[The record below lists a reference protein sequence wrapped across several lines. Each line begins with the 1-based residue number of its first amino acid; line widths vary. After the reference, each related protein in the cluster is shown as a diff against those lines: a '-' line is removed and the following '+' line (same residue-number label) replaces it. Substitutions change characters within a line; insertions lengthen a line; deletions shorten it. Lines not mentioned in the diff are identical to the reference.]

1 MDQGSI
7 LTECLSCGIT
17 REGIYL
23 SCENCDGVPI
33 LRIRELKWRVAQ
45 NVPNIWRYSS
55 MLPNFVRKI
64 SLGEGITPIRKAG
77 DVRVKLETRNPTGSY
92 ADRSSAM
99 ISSYILSSEP
109 GKAVRISYSR
119 DFTYSLV
126 SYLMGIADVEVILG
140 DPEQVDPDEVL
151 LLTELGANITFNV
164 SGGYLSYANPL
175 TIEGLKTITFELLE
189 RGFREG
195 KVFVPAETGLLALSI
210 WKGREDLRQAGVDSN
225 IEVVA
230 VQLEGGQQPEILKHI
245 DDVRVVNV
253 SREKA
258 LGEMIELAKAGIKTK
273 LISAASL
280 AALRERKERKSI
292 AIITAASNR
301 PKPLGARKSKLTD
314 EIVEVLREIKEGTA
328 YEVWERL
335 GKYTLRG
342 VYKSLV
348 SLERLGMVASMYK
361 MDGKRKKKIYFLLKN
376 ESA

>member
-1 MDQGSI
+1 
-7 LTECLSCGIT
+7 
-17 REGIYL
+17 
-23 SCENCDGVPI
+23 
-33 LRIRELKWRVAQ
+33 
-45 NVPNIWRYSS
+45 